1 MTGQKVSLTMKDV
14 CQLTGKDLNPL
25 SHVPAEREDK
35 DRNPDR
41 PVSSSTSV
49 LRLPVGN
56 DEGEEDSR
64 KRVTRISSPE
74 RWEIKQMISSGC
86 IDKSELPDFD
96 EETGLLPK
104 DEDGGEAD
112 IEIELVEDEP
122 PFLQGKNRSTL
133 MALYLLE

>member
-1 MTGQKVSLTMKDV
+1 MKDV
-14 CQLTGKDLNPL
+14 DQLTGKDLNPL
-25 SHVPAEREDK
+25 SHTPAEPEER

-41 PVSSSTSV
+41 PTTLTTSSV
-49 LRLPVGN
+49 LRLPISI
-56 DEGEEDSR
+56 DEAEEDSR

-96 EETGLLPK
+96 EDTGLLPK

-122 PFLQGKNRSTL
+122 PFLQGMLQVSL
-133 MALYLLE
+133 A

>member
-1 MTGQKVSLTMKDV
+1 MKDV
-14 CQLTGKDLNPL
+14 DQLTGKDLNPL
-25 SHVPAEREDK
+25 SHAPTEPEERH
-35 DRNPDR
+35 RNPDR
-41 PVSSSTSV
+41 PTLSTSSV
-49 LRLPVGN
+49 LRLPVN
-56 DEGEEDSR
+56 IDEGEEDSR

-104 DEDGGEAD
+104 EEDGAEAD

-122 PFLQGKNRSTL
+122 PFLQGKYIGVN
-133 MALYLLE
+133 E

>member
-1 MTGQKVSLTMKDV
+1 MKDV
-14 CQLTGKDLNPL
+14 CQMTGKDLNPH
-25 SHVPAEREDK
+25 SHAPDEREDK

-41 PVSSSTSV
+41 PMNNSTSV
-49 LRLPVGN
+49 LRLPVSI

-86 IDKSELPDFD
+86 IDKSELPEFD

-104 DEDGGEAD
+104 EEDGEAD

-122 PFLQGKNRSTL
+122 PFLQGI
-133 MALYLLE
+133 YLFIYQENCRHFVIFMYDLQ